1 VCPFATHQE
10 PAAYRIPIDLPAGD
24 ALHRPWLMVG
34 KLMAIQRERVGSQI
48 TALSAEQ
55 IAAVSQAM
63 VDLLGLDPRDQ

>member
-1 VCPFATHQE
+1 
-10 PAAYRIPIDLPAGD
+10 
-24 ALHRPWLMVG
+24 MVG